1 MNFAPEPSPQSSPL
15 EEERRRKAPQVSE
28 LKSPLPS
35 EGRGQ
40 GQGSKM
46 RSLPMRVL
54 LVGAA
59 GRMGKTVL
67 DLAQNDSDIQITA
80 QSDLGDSIEPEMKS
94 CDVAIDFSQA
104 DSIDEICRAALKHGK
119 SLVIGTTGHSQ
130 QQRKTIEETARSIPI
145 VLASNFSVGVNVLF
159 WLTQK
164 ASELLGSDFN
174 PDIVETHHKM
184 KKDAPSGTA
193 KTLAEILTAMRNS
206 EIPIESIRQGD
217 VVGEHTVIFSGP
229 GERLE
234 LSHRAADRGIF
245 ARGALRAAK
254 WIINKPPGL
263 YSMQDVLGL

>member
-1 MNFAPEPSPQSSPL
+1 MKNSS
-15 EEERRRKAPQVSE
+15 V
-28 LKSPLPS
+28 
-35 EGRGQ
+35 
-40 GQGSKM
+40 
-46 RSLPMRVL
+46 RVL
-54 LVGAA
+54 LIGAA

-67 DLAQNDSDIQITA
+67 DLAQSDREIEIA
-80 QSDLGDSIEPEMKS
+80 ARCDLDDAIEPAMKH

-104 DSIDEICRAALKHGK
+104 DSIDEVCRAASHHGK

-130 QQRKTIEETARSIPI
+130 QQRKTIEETAHSVPI

-164 ASELLGSDFN
+164 AAELLGSDFTSE
-174 PDIVETHHKM
+174 IVETHHKM

-193 KTLAEILTAMRNS
+193 KTLAEILKAMRNS
-206 EIPIESIRQGD
+206 EIPIQSIREGD

-234 LSHRAADRGIF
+234 LTHRATNRGIF

-254 WIINKPPGL
+254 WIVDKPPRL
-263 YSMQDVLGL
+263 YAMQDVLGL